1 MLKIPMGAFTAILGL
16 LAIRGDFVPGLS
28 ALDSQDQI
36 LAYALL
42 LGFGQQ
48 VFTQLL
54 DKKAQTLLEVLPAKG
69 GSTPP
74 PPGGGLP
81 LPQAPKPSDS
91 EYSANDIASS
101 ASALG
106 TTPIATQ
113 SADEKGAGT

>member
-1 MLKIPMGAFTAILGL
+1 MKTGILKLTAILGL
-16 LAIRGDFVPGLS
+16 LAIRRDFVSGLS

-54 DKKAQTLLEVLPAKG
+54 DKKAQTLLDVLPAKG

-81 LPQAPKPSDS
+81 LTP
-91 EYSANDIASS
+91 ASNR
-101 ASALG
+101 LG
-106 TTPIATQ
+106 TESPPNGDPVSPTEQVVDPSVTE
-113 SADEKGAGT
+113 SADEKRHGV